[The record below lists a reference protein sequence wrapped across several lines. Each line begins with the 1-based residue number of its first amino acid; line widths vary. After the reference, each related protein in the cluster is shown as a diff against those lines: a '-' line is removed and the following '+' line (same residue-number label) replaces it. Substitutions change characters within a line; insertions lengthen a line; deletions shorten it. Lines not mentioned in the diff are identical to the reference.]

1 MLGRMSLGAR
11 RAGWWSRRGVR
22 SRSTIVA
29 VAVVAVAVVIGGV
42 GLVAVLDI
50 ALTNSIRQG
59 VTQRAQDIAAQI
71 ASDDVAAASATAG
84 AAPGDATIVQV
95 VNSAGAV
102 VLSSPSIDGEPSILP
117 PDIVHA
123 GLVSVE
129 LPLAFVDN
137 EVYLVVAARATAP
150 SGDVT
155 VIAAQ
160 SLGSV
165 QRVVQLVVLALAV
178 ATPFLLAAVGAV
190 TWVAVGRSLA
200 TVDRIRIRV
209 EDIGAAD
216 LSERVPVPPAKDEIE
231 RLAVTMNHMLDRLE
245 HAMTSQRQFV
255 ADASHELKSPL
266 ASMRASLDVAARTA
280 DGVNP
285 AVHGVL
291 SDEVDR
297 MTRLVSDLLLLAKSD
312 EGLVVKRRMDVD
324 VDDLVL
330 AEAER
335 LRGQSP
341 LTVLIDIEAARV
353 QADPDQLSQAVRN
366 LVDNAARFASTTI
379 LLRVRV
385 TATRVLV
392 TVEDDGPGIPV
403 QEREAVFDRFVR
415 LDDHR
420 SRDDGGAGL
429 GLAIVREIARMHGG
443 DARIG
448 ASDLGGVAVRLDIP
462 TG

>member
-1 MLGRMSLGAR
+1 MLEAMSLRAPW
-11 RAGWWSRRGVR
+11 AGWWDRRGVR
-22 SRSTIVA
+22 SRSTIVD
-29 VAVVAVAVVIGGV
+29 VVVVSIALVIGGV
-42 GLVAVLDI
+42 GLVAVLNA

-59 VTQRAQDIAAQI
+59 VTQRAQDVAAQI
-71 ASDDVAAASATAG
+71 KSDDLDAATATAG
-84 AAPGDATIVQV
+84 ASPGDTTIVQV
-95 VNSAGAV
+95 VNSANQV

-117 PDIVHA
+117 AGTVHG
-123 GLVSVE
+123 GLVTAE
-129 LPLAFVDN
+129 LPLAFVDD
-137 EVYLVVAARATAP
+137 ELYLVAAVSSST
-150 SGDVT
+150 SVGDVT

-165 QRVVQLVVLALAV
+165 QRVVYIVVLALLV
-178 ATPFLLAAVGAV
+178 ASPFLLAAVGAV

-200 TVDRIRIRV
+200 TVDRIRLRV
-209 EDIGAAD
+209 EDIGGAD
-216 LSERVPVPPAKDEIE
+216 LSERVPVPPAKDEVE

-266 ASMRASLDVAARTA
+266 ASMRATLDVAARTQIGA
-280 DGVNP
+280 SSP
-285 AVHGVL
+285 LHGVL

-312 EGLVVKRRMDVD
+312 EGMIVRRRMDVD
-324 VDDLVL
+324 VDDIVA
-330 AEAER
+330 AEVMR
-335 LRGQSP
+335 LRGQST
-341 LTVLIDIEAARV
+341 LTVLSQIEAARV
-353 QADPDQLSQAVRN
+353 QGDPAQLAQAVRN
-366 LVDNAARFASTTI
+366 LVDNAARFAATTI
-379 LLRVRV
+379 RLRVHLTEGRV
-385 TATRVLV
+385 AV

-403 QEREAVFDRFVR
+403 QEREAVLGRFVR

-443 DARIG
+443 DVHIG
-448 ASDLGGVAVRLDIP
+448 ASELGGVAARLDIP